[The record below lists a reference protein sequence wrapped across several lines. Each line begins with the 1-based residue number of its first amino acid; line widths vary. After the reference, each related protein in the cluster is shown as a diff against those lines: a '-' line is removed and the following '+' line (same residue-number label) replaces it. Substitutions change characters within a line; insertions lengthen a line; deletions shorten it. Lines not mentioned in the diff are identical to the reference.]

1 VLGQAAQA
9 DLSTDARHNHWLPG
23 WLRAVFFLPAAPRPM
38 AHPDPHHVAES
49 ARHMARPLRKSPLAW
64 LGSADGGAAGGGS
77 GSTGSANG
85 AAGGAGSALWTA
97 LTRNG
102 RRFLPREPRRR
113 EVVAV
118 LTLLVVA
125 SLFSVT
131 GPIAGAGSMAP
142 SPSGGIAAAD
152 MTSDPTAMA
161 TGTAEPSATASPD
174 LTTPAPSPTS
184 SPKPK
189 PKAPAKKATPKP
201 VVVRTFVAL
210 GDSLTAWPDT
220 PWPTRL
226 DAEDPALRLVHNAGV
241 PGNTTA
247 QMRARLTSDVYDY
260 KPNVLFVLGGTND
273 LGLGISG
280 SATIANLRAIIV
292 GAKAHKITV
301 IMLLVPPDSY
311 TSMAARIDSLNAAII
326 NLANSQKVVYVD
338 IHAPLT
344 NGNGVYYPKYTSD
357 GLHFSDL
364 GAQTVANTIRARI
377 KRLGL

>member
-1 VLGQAAQA
+1 LGQAAQTGP
-9 DLSTDARHNHWLPG
+9 STDTRHSRWLPG
-23 WLRAVFFLPAAPRPM
+23 WLRSIFFLPAAPRPM

-49 ARHMARPLRKSPLAW
+49 ARHMARPLRESPLVW
-64 LGSADGGAAGGGS
+64 L
-77 GSTGSANG
+77 G
-85 AAGGAGSALWTA
+85 AAGGAGSPFSTA
-97 LTRNG
+97 LTRIGG
-102 RRFLPREPRRR
+102 RLLPREPRRR

-118 LTLLVVA
+118 LTLVVVA

-131 GPIAGAGSMAP
+131 GPIVGAGSMSP
-142 SPSGGIAAAD
+142 SPSGGIAAGDFTA
-152 MTSDPTAMA
+152 DPTATA
-161 TGTAEPSATASPD
+161 TSTPEPVDTASPD
-174 LTTPAPSPTS
+174 LTTPAPTATS

-226 DAEDPALRLVHNAGV
+226 DAEDPALRLIHNAGV

-311 TSMAARIDSLNAAII
+311 TSMAARINSLNAAII